1 MIFFIFKYLMSE
13 ILNYSRR
20 KFIYNTGCFCGA
32 SLILPSCTQVAISDR
47 QQFNILS
54 DDFLYSKTFP
64 AYNNFKSQ
72 TKLIT
77 GTLEYNNLVNIGF
90 KIRDAINIYYEEKK
104 EKNPTDNFQW
114 EFILVDDEQTKNA
127 WCMPGGKIA
136 FYSGILPI
144 AKNNDGIASI
154 MGHEIAHA
162 VARHSA
168 ERASRAILVDA
179 GTYAFERLV
188 LGTSLTGYSK
198 DLYGQL
204 RQVGL
209 ELPFSRSQESEADY
223 LGLIFMTLA
232 GYNNAEAYRVWE
244 RMKKSAGN
252 KGPSEFLSTHPSP
265 DNRIK
270 KIKEWIPIV
279 TSQYPAIG

>member
-1 MIFFIFKYLMSE
+1 MSE
-13 ILNYSRR
+13 LLNLSRR
-20 KFIYNTGCFCGA
+20 KFIYTASCACGA
-32 SLILPSCTQVAISDR
+32 AFVFPSCSEVAMSNR

-77 GTLEYNNLVNIGF
+77 GTAEYDNIVTIGY
-90 KIRDAINIYYEEKK
+90 KIRDAINIYYNSAGEE
-104 EKNPTDNFQW
+104 NPTANFQW
-114 EFILVDDEQTKNA
+114 EFVLVDDSQTKNA

-136 FYSGILPI
+136 VYSGILPI

-168 ERASRAILVDA
+168 ERASRSILMDA

-188 LGTSLTGYSK
+188 LGTSLTGYSR

-209 ELPFSRSQESEADY
+209 ELPFNRSQESEADY
-223 LGLIFMTLA
+223 LGLIFMSLA
-232 GYNNAEAYRVWE
+232 GYNTDETYKVWE
-244 RMKKSAGN
+244 RMKEDMGG
-252 KGPSEFLSTHPSP
+252 KGPAEFWSTHPSP
-265 DNRIK
+265 DNRINK
-270 KIKEWIPIV
+270 LKEWIPTV
-279 TSQYPAIG
+279 NLKYPAVKS

>member
-1 MIFFIFKYLMSE
+1 M
-13 ILNYSRR
+13 
-20 KFIYNTGCFCGA
+20 CAA
-32 SLILPSCTQVAISDR
+32 SLILPSCTQVALSDR

-54 DDFLYSKTFP
+54 DNFLYSKTFP
-64 AYNNFKSQ
+64 AYDNFKSQ

-77 GTLEYNNLVNIGF
+77 GTSEYRNLIDTGYR
-90 KIRDAINIYYEEKK
+90 IRDAINVYYESNG
-104 EKNPTDNFQW
+104 EKNPTENFQW
-114 EFILVDDEQTKNA
+114 EFVLVDDDQTKNA

-168 ERASRAILVDA
+168 ERASRSILMDA

-188 LGTSLTGYSK
+188 LGTSLKGYSR

-223 LGLIFMTLA
+223 LGLIFSSLS
-232 GYNNAEAYRVWE
+232 GYDIRETVKLWK
-244 RMKKSAGN
+244 RMKELN
-252 KGPSEFLSTHPSP
+252 KGKEPLEFMSTHPSSE
-265 DNRIK
+265 NRIK
-270 KIKEWIPIV
+270 DLNEKMNEVILDYPPIIL
-279 TSQYPAIG
+279 S

>member
-1 MIFFIFKYLMSE
+1 MSE
-13 ILNYSRR
+13 LLNLSRR
-20 KFIYNTGCFCGA
+20 KFIYTA
-32 SLILPSCTQVAISDR
+32 SCTCVAALVFPSCSEVAMSNR

-77 GTLEYNNLVNIGF
+77 GTAEYDNIVTIGY
-90 KIRDAINIYYEEKK
+90 KIRDAINIYYNSVGEE
-104 EKNPTDNFQW
+104 NPTANFQW
-114 EFILVDDEQTKNA
+114 EFVLVDDSQTKNA

-136 FYSGILPI
+136 VYSGILPI

-168 ERASRAILVDA
+168 ERASRSILMDA

-188 LGTSLTGYSK
+188 LGTSLTGYSR

-209 ELPFSRSQESEADY
+209 ELPFNRSQESEADY
-223 LGLIFMTLA
+223 LGLIFMSLA
-232 GYNNAEAYRVWE
+232 GYNTDETYKVWE
-244 RMKKSAGN
+244 RMKEDMGG
-252 KGPSEFLSTHPSP
+252 KGPAEFWSTHPSP
-265 DNRIK
+265 DNRINK
-270 KIKEWIPIV
+270 LKEWIPTV
-279 TSQYPAIG
+279 NLKYPAVKS

>member
-1 MIFFIFKYLMSE
+1 MTYIAKL
-13 ILNYSRR
+13 SRR
-20 KFIYNTGCFCGA
+20 KFIYSSGCFCGA
-32 SLILPSCTQVAISDR
+32 SIFLSSCAQVVLSER
-47 QQFNILS
+47 KQFNILS
-54 DDFLYSKTFP
+54 DNYLYSKTFP

-77 GTLEYNNLVNIGF
+77 GTSEYNNLIDIGF
-90 KIRDAINIYYEEKK
+90 QIRDAINVYYENNG
-104 EKNPTDNFQW
+104 EKNPTKNFQW
-114 EFILVDDEQTKNA
+114 EFVLVDDDQTKNA

-168 ERASRAILVDA
+168 ERASRSILMDA
-179 GTYAFERLV
+179 GTYALEKFV
-188 LGTSLTGYSK
+188 LGTNIKGYSR

-204 RQVGL
+204 RQLGL
-209 ELPFSRSQESEADY
+209 ELPFSRNQESEADY
-223 LGLIFMTLA
+223 LGLIFMSLA
-232 GYNNAEAYRVWE
+232 GYDVEESYRVWE
-244 RMKKSAGN
+244 RMKESMDG
-252 KGPSEFLSTHPSP
+252 KGPAEFWSTHPSN

-270 KIKEWIPIV
+270 QLKEWIPIV
-279 TSQYPAIG
+279 SRQYPAIG

>member
-1 MIFFIFKYLMSE
+1 MSE
-13 ILNYSRR
+13 NNNLTRR
-20 KFIYNTGCFCGA
+20 NFIYSATCMCGV
-32 SLILPSCTQVAISDR
+32 SLVLPSCSQVTMSER

-54 DDFLYSKTFP
+54 DNFLYSKTFP

-72 TKLIT
+72 SKLIT
-77 GTLEYNNLVNIGF
+77 GTNEYNNLIDIGYR
-90 KIRDAINIYYEEKK
+90 IRDAINIYYQKK
-104 EKNPTDNFQW
+104 GGKNPTDNFQW
-114 EFILVDDEQTKNA
+114 EFVLVDDAQTKNA

-136 FYSGILPI
+136 FYTGILPI

-168 ERASRAILVDA
+168 ERASRSILMDA

-188 LGTSLTGYSK
+188 LGTSLTGYSR

-204 RQVGL
+204 RQIGL

-223 LGLIFMTLA
+223 LGLIFMNLA
-232 GYNNAEAYRVWE
+232 GYDTKESYKVWE
-244 RMKKSAGN
+244 RMKKSIGN
-252 KGPSEFLSTHPSP
+252 KEPAEFWSTHPSP

-270 KIKEWIPIV
+270 KLKEWIPLV
-279 TSQYPAIG
+279 SNQYPAIG

>member
-1 MIFFIFKYLMSE
+1 MSE
-13 ILNYSRR
+13 NNKISRR
-20 KFIYNTGCFCGA
+20 KFIYGAGCMCGV
-32 SLILPSCTQVAISDR
+32 SIILPSCTQVAMSDR

-72 TKLIT
+72 SKLLT
-77 GTLEYNNLVNIGF
+77 DTNEYKDIVEIGF
-90 KIRDAINIYYEEKK
+90 KIRDAINIYYESIN
-104 EKNPTDNFQW
+104 EKNPTENFQW
-114 EFILVDDEQTKNA
+114 EFILVDDDQTKNA

-144 AKNNDGIASI
+144 AKNKDGIASI

-168 ERASRAILVDA
+168 ERASRSILMDA

-188 LGTSLTGYSK
+188 LGTNLSGYSR
-198 DLYGQL
+198 DLYDQL
-204 RQVGL
+204 RQIGL

-223 LGLIFMTLA
+223 LGLIFMSLA
-232 GYNNAEAYRVWE
+232 GYNNQESYKVWE
-244 RMKKSAGN
+244 RMKESAGG
-252 KGPSEFLSTHPSP
+252 KGPSEFWSTHPSP

-270 KIKEWIPIV
+270 KLKEWIPLV
-279 TSQYPAIG
+279 SSQYPAIG